1 MTRFLVTAA
10 TAIVMALAAP
20 SALAADCHGDCAN
33 CPHRAAGAAKDAAA
47 PAGCACDK
55 AKGGRCTCKP
65 GCKCE
70 HCAQG
75 KPAPEKAPSKS

>member
-33 CPHRAAGAAKDAAA
+33 CPHRAAGAAKDAA
-47 PAGCACDK
+47 PAGCACAK
-55 AKGGRCTCKP
+55 AQGGQCTCKP

-70 HCAQG
+70 HCAQE
-75 KPAPEKAPSKS
+75 KKAPEKAPSRT